1 MEIQPFYGG
10 LILPVPKCSTDGQ
23 AHSGRNSPEVGV
35 GTTRRRGGFAGR
47 GVSRVKLLSGLEVT
61 KRRRGL
67 CQPDGGLPFVSGRSK

>member
-35 GTTRRRGGFAGR
+35 GPVRPAAAAW
-47 GVSRVKLLSGLEVT
+47 GVAEALQDVASVE
-61 KRRRGL
+61 
-67 CQPDGGLPFVSGRSK
+67 